1 MSTTPSSSPAF
12 RTTLKTLVHC
22 SRHAEP
28 CCRRRRKEKER
39 AKAKERAK
47 EEKAE
52 KEEMAAS
59 QERVAAKVDRREN
72 RLPVG
77 ALFAKAS
84 TGPRSAPTTP

>member
-1 MSTTPSSSPAF
+1 M
-12 RTTLKTLVHC
+12 H
-22 SRHAEP
+22 SR
-28 CCRRRRKEKER
+28 RVKVR
-39 AKAKERAK
+39 AKERAR

-52 KEEMAAS
+52 KEETAAS

-84 TGPRSAPTTP
+84 TGPRSAPTMP